1 MGAWLALWA
10 WAPVARAQSTTPSR
24 VGVLRFRD
32 CGALEEAQVRP
43 LLDADLRGASA
54 DGASN
59 AIDVDVSC
67 AGDAALVLSLP
78 GRGGTPRVLE
88 VGDVPPR
95 LRARLA
101 ALAISELLLIATSRA
116 ESPTAPASP
125 ALDATVAAPP
135 AADALP
141 PARAPLP
148 AALDVSAASSLARA
162 PSAPRHLGTPELAP
176 ESAAALTLP
185 ASASRPQAARSARGA
200 LAHVALGSGRTYS
213 PLLAPLVRGSL
224 RVFLAGGAVL
234 WGGDALLRVGPFAA
248 GLHLSTAP
256 ATQDSL
262 GTLAPSLVLGLA
274 ELGVVGFEAGW
285 LDLLLAAR
293 ASLGR
298 AFVSGQARGPAAFG
312 RRLGAPFA
320 EGALVVSAAAV
331 TGSFALGLDVALG
344 YSAGL
349 VALSDART
357 ALSLSG
363 ATLSL
368 SLSVEVL
375 P

>member
-1 MGAWLALWA
+1 M
-10 WAPVARAQSTTPSR
+10 
-24 VGVLRFRD
+24 
-32 CGALEEAQVRP
+32 RP
-43 LLDADLRGASA
+43 LLDADLRGTSA

-67 AGDAALVLSLP
+67 AGDTALVLSLP

-88 VGDVPPR
+88 VGDVPAR

-101 ALAISELLLIATSRA
+101 ALAISELLLVASLRA
-116 ESPTAPASP
+116 ESPSPPLAPAAPVRPMPVPPMPAAAVASPPSSP
-125 ALDATVAAPP
+125 APAPGAPP
-135 AADALP
+135 DRRP
-141 PARAPLP
+141 PNAQ
-148 AALDVSAASSLARA
+148 
-162 PSAPRHLGTPELAP
+162 P
-176 ESAAALTLP
+176 ESASALTLP
-185 ASASRPQAARSARGA
+185 ASAPRTQATRSARGA
-200 LAHVALGSGRTYS
+200 LVHASLGEARPRS

-224 RVFLAGGAVL
+224 RVFFAGGAVL

-274 ELGVVGFEAGW
+274 ELGVVGVEVGW
-285 LDLLLAAR
+285 LDLHLAAR
-293 ASLGR
+293 ASVGR
-298 AFVSGQARGPAAFG
+298 ASVRGQPVGPVASG

-320 EGALVVSAAAV
+320 EGALVASAAAV
-331 TGSFALGLDVALG
+331 TGALAFGVDVAIG

-349 VALSDART
+349 VALSDARA